1 MKDIINFAFV
11 FGCQPADGVKS
22 NTKMMADITELFI
35 KEAISTEDS
44 SVSFPDVLDFIKGQ
58 DTNIE
63 LSSSATLRP
72 LKLLYSVILITD
84 TLGLVFV

>member
-1 MKDIINFAFV
+1 
-11 FGCQPADGVKS
+11 
-22 NTKMMADITELFI
+22 MMADITELFI
-35 KEAISTEDS
+35 KDAIKSEDRT
-44 SVSFPDVLDFIKGQ
+44 VWFPDVLDHVKGQ

-72 LKLLYSVILITD
+72 LKLLYSVILIAD

>member
-11 FGCQPADGVKS
+11 FGCQPADGVKA
-22 NTKMMADITELFI
+22 NTAMMADITELFI
-35 KEAISTEDS
+35 KEAVKSDDKT
-44 SVSFPDVLDFIKGQ
+44 VGFPDVLDFIKGQ

-72 LKLLYSVILITD
+72 LKLFHSVILITD